1 MSTTSRTRRSDGSS
15 GFTLL
20 EMMVVIAIIGGMM
33 ALVFTNQA
41 ENRLVSSRLGA
52 SAARLAGSLELLRTQ
67 ALLSQQE
74 IVVELD
80 FENRGFSAH
89 FPVELDVDG
98 KVLGPGKTLA
108 EEFVPLRERIAFEKV
123 ILADGQVREEQDEIV
138 SLSIG
143 AGGQLPDV
151 DIMLHN
157 VDFPDTE
164 VHTLQLY
171 GIQDRVLHVEGRTPR
186 EYLDDADF
194 R

>member
-1 MSTTSRTRRSDGSS
+1 MRSSAAV

-20 EMMVVIAIIGGMM
+20 EMMVVVAIIGGMM
-33 ALVFTNQA
+33 ALLFTNQA
-41 ENRLVSSRLGA
+41 ENRLMSSRLGA
-52 SAARLAGSLELLRTQ
+52 SAAQLAGSLELLRTQ

-80 FENRGFSAH
+80 FENRGYRSY

-98 KVLGPGKTLA
+98 KVLGPGRTTA
-108 EEFVPLRERIAFEKV
+108 EEFTPLREDIRFDRV
-123 ILADGQVREEQDEIV
+123 VFPDGQVREEQDEIV
-138 SLSIG
+138 SFTLDAEG
-143 AGGQLPDV
+143 RLPDV
-151 DIMLHN
+151 DIVLVN
-157 VDFPDTE
+157 ELNPEVE

-171 GIQDRVLHVEGRTPR
+171 GIQDRVVHLEGRVLR